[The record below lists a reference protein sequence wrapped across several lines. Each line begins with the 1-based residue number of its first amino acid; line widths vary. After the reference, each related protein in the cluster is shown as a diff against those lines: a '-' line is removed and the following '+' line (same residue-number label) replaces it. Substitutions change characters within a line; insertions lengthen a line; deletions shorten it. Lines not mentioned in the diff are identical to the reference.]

1 MAPIVKRKGRGDV
14 VASMGCKRVVEWKV
28 YGLSKN
34 IDVHAIVRES
44 QGIEV
49 ILVSL
54 PLKEDYSLRQKEKK
68 NEKKLL
74 LFYTN

>member
-1 MAPIVKRKGRGDV
+1 VAPIVKRKGRGDV

-34 IDVHAIVRES
+34 IDVHAIVREIL
-44 QGIEV
+44 GIEV
-49 ILVSL
+49 ILVAL
-54 PLKEDYSLRQKEKK
+54 PLKEDYSLRQKK

-74 LFYTN
+74 VFYTN

>member
-1 MAPIVKRKGRGDV
+1 VAPIVKRKGRGDV
-14 VASMGCKRVVEWKV
+14 VASMGCKRAVEWKV

-44 QGIEV
+44 LGIEV
-49 ILVSL
+49 ILVVL
-54 PLKEDYSLRQKEKK
+54 PLKEYYSLRQKK

-74 LFYTN
+74 VFFMN

>member
-1 MAPIVKRKGRGDV
+1 VAPIVKRKGRGDV

-34 IDVHAIVRES
+34 IDVHAIVTEIL
-44 QGIEV
+44 GIEV
-49 ILVSL
+49 ILVAL
-54 PLKEDYSLRQKEKK
+54 PLKEDYSLRQKK

-74 LFYTN
+74 VFYTN